1 MTSTITLEEIADR
14 LAIRELIDAYAHCAD
29 RRDAS
34 GQMALFTEKTAFH
47 VYMDS
52 RSPEP
57 TYVLPITAECRW
69 IFLFLFPVAY
79 IELWRNFGGVRIGRN
94 HSHSMVP
101 GGFEVMS

>member
-52 RSPEP
+52 RSPAP

-69 IFLFLFPVAY
+69 IFLFLFQWLISNSGAMSAT
-79 IELWRNFGGVRIGRN
+79 FGLVGITPTRWCPAALR
-94 HSHSMVP
+94 
-101 GGFEVMS
+101 